1 MQLTN
6 HNISKL
12 MKSTLLKII
21 GAILLLA
28 IGVFLGRQFFSS
40 SGESTVP
47 MPSTMAYRNAG
58 HSGDTTQVAQQKEFS
73 GQIIEV
79 RKGGSIQD
87 AVKNA
92 KPGDLIRVFPGVYSE
107 NVYIDKD
114 DISLQGVV
122 VKGEWPILDGKKK
135 INDAFLYSGNGILIE
150 NFKIINYKGN
160 GIMGQAGN
168 NFIIRNNWIID
179 TGVYGIFPQY
189 GKNGLIEHN
198 VLSKIADAAIYVG
211 MCDNV
216 DVLHNEVFDSVAGIE
231 IENSRHCLVENNY
244 AHNNTG
250 GLLAFVT
257 PGLPIKTAFDIIFRN
272 NFVVNN
278 NHENF
283 GAPGSTVASI
293 PPGTGILIMAADDV
307 VVENNIITGN
317 DNSGITIVDLANG
330 DPKANDPNSEG
341 NPDRVVIL
349 DNIMFNNG
357 NNPTGEIKA
366 LMLTQLDSKGP
377 DIFAYGGGTGST
389 IRDKNRYRTF
399 GLDNYGPALIANT
412 NDIKTFMLG
421 APVPPRSVTE
431 KELGEITY
439 YGVCA
444 GCHAFGTTLIGVD
457 TQIIQEIYM
466 DNPQGIVNYITK
478 PLNLREDFPEMPP
491 QNYLSDAA
499 KMAVAEYI
507 LAMTN

>member
-1 MQLTN
+1 
-6 HNISKL
+6 
-12 MKSTLLKII
+12 MKKKSPFIKII
-21 GAILLLA
+21 TSVLLLG
-28 IGVFLGRQFFSS
+28 IGVFIGKSFF
-40 SGESTVP
+40 GPKNVETVP
-47 MPSTMAYRNAG
+47 IPSTIKYRNAG
-58 HSGDTTQVAQQKEFS
+58 LSNDTTQVASAQEFT
-73 GQIIEV
+73 GRIIEV
-79 RKGGSIQD
+79 KKGSSIQN
-87 AVKNA
+87 AVKEA
-92 KPGDLIRVFPGVYSE
+92 SPGDLIRVYPGTYSE

-114 DISLQGVV
+114 NISMQGVV
-122 VKGEWPILDGKKK
+122 INGEWPTLDGKKE

-189 GKNGLIEHN
+189 GKNGLVEHN
-198 VLSKIADAAIYVG
+198 VLSKIADAAIYIG

-216 DVLHNEVFDSVAGIE
+216 DVLHNEVFDNVAGIE

-257 PGLPIKTAFDIIFRN
+257 PGLPIKTTFDVILRN

-283 GAPGSTVASI
+283 GAPGSTVSGI

-307 VVENNIITGN
+307 IVENNIITGN
-317 DNSGITIVDLANG
+317 NNTGITIVDLATG

-349 DNIMFNNG
+349 DNIMFDNG
-357 NNPTGEIKA
+357 NAPTGELKA
-366 LMLTQLDSKGP
+366 VMLTQMETKGP

-399 GLDNYGPALIANT
+399 GLDNYGMAQIT
-412 NDIKTFMLG
+412 DTKDIPTMMTPT
-421 APVPPRSVTE
+421 PVPPRSVSAE
-431 KELGEITY
+431 ELGELTY

-444 GCHAFGTTLIGVD
+444 GCHAFGTRLIGPP
-457 TQIIQEIYM
+457 TEILQAIHQN
-466 DNPQGIVNYITK
+466 NPQGMVDYITAPK
-478 PLNLREDFPEMPP
+478 NLREDYPEMPP
-491 QNYLSDAA
+491 QDYLSEEA

-507 LAMTN
+507 LALKH

>member
-1 MQLTN
+1 
-6 HNISKL
+6 
-12 MKSTLLKII
+12 MKKKSPFLKILGSI
-21 GAILLLA
+21 ILLG
-28 IGVFLGRQFFSS
+28 IGVFIGKSFF
-40 SGESTVP
+40 GQNTVETVP
-47 MPSTMAYRNAG
+47 IPSTIKYRNIG
-58 HSGDTTQVAQQKEFS
+58 LKNDSTEVASNREFT
-73 GQIIEV
+73 GKIIEV
-79 RKGGSIQD
+79 RKGSSIQA
-87 AVKNA
+87 AVKEAN
-92 KPGDLIRVFPGVYSE
+92 PGDLIRVYPGTYSE

-122 VKGEWPILDGKKK
+122 IKGEWPTLDGKKE

-189 GKNGLIEHN
+189 GKNGLVEHN
-198 VLSKIADAAIYVG
+198 VLSKIADAAIYIG

-216 DVLHNEVFDSVAGIE
+216 DVRHNEVFDNVAGIE

-257 PGLPIKTAFDIIFRN
+257 PGLPIKTTFDVILRN

-283 GAPGSTVASI
+283 GAPGSTVAGI

-307 VVENNIITGN
+307 IVENNIITGN
-317 DNSGITIVDLANG
+317 NNTGITIVDLATG

-357 NNPTGEIKA
+357 NEPTGEIKA
-366 LMLTQLDSKGP
+366 IMLTQMDTKGP

-399 GLDNYGPALIANT
+399 GLDNYGIAQIT
-412 NDIKTFMLG
+412 DTKDIPTMMTPS
-421 APVPPRSVTE
+421 PVPPRSVSKE
-431 KELGEITY
+431 ELGELTY

-444 GCHAFGTTLIGVD
+444 GCHAFGTRLIGPP
-457 TQIIQEIYM
+457 TEILQAIHH
-466 DNPQGIVNYITK
+466 DNPQGIVDYITAPK
-478 PLNLREDFPEMPP
+478 NLREDYPEMPP
-491 QNYLSDAA
+491 QNYLSEEA

-507 LAMTN
+507 LALKH

>member
-1 MQLTN
+1 
-6 HNISKL
+6 
-12 MKSTLLKII
+12 MKSTLFKII
-21 GAILLLA
+21 GGALLIT
-28 IGVFLGRQFFSS
+28 IGVFVGKTFLSS
-40 SGESTVP
+40 KGESTVP
-47 MPSTMAYRNAG
+47 MPSTLQYRNVG
-58 HSGDTTQVAQQKEFS
+58 LSSDTTQVAQSKEFT
-73 GQIIEV
+73 GQVIEV
-79 RKGGSIQD
+79 KKGGSIQA
-87 AVKNA
+87 AVKAAN
-92 KPGDLIRVFPGVYSE
+92 PGDLIRVFPGTYSE

-122 VKGEWPILDGKKK
+122 IKGEWPILDGKKE
-135 INDAFLYSGNGILIE
+135 INDAILYSGNGILIE

-189 GKNGLIEHN
+189 GKNGLIAHN

-211 MCDNV
+211 MCDNI
-216 DVLHNEVFDSVAGIE
+216 DVLNNEVFDSVAGIE

-250 GLLAFVT
+250 GLLAFIT
-257 PGLPIKTAFDIIFRN
+257 PGLPIKTAFNIIFRN

-278 NHENF
+278 NHPNF

-307 VVENNIITGN
+307 IVEGNIITGN
-317 DNSGITIVDLANG
+317 NNTGITIVDLANG

-341 NPDRVVIL
+341 NPDRIVIL
-349 DNIMFNNG
+349 DNIMFDNG
-357 NNPTGEIKA
+357 NAPSGEIKA
-366 LMLTQLDSKGP
+366 MMLTQLQTKGP
-377 DIFAYGGGTGST
+377 DIFAFGGGVGST

-399 GLDNYGPALIANT
+399 GLGDYGMASIADT
-412 NDIKTFMLG
+412 KDVITMMLG
-421 APVPPRSVTE
+421 APVPPRSVSE
-431 KELGEITY
+431 HELGEITY

-457 TQIIQEIYM
+457 TQIIKEIYV

-478 PLNLREDFPEMPP
+478 PHNLRKDFPDMPP
-491 QNYLSDAA
+491 QDYLSADA

-507 LAMTN
+507 LKMTN

>member
-1 MQLTN
+1 
-6 HNISKL
+6 
-12 MKSTLLKII
+12 MKSNIVKFIVAL
-21 GAILLLA
+21 ALLA
-28 IGVFLGRQFFSS
+28 IGVFLGKYILKAPK
-40 SGESTVP
+40 ESTTP
-47 MPSTMAYRNAG
+47 MPSGLGYRSSGSSSDTANVKTMTYDG
-58 HSGDTTQVAQQKEFS
+58 E
-73 GQIIEV
+73 IIEV
-79 RKGGSIQD
+79 KKGGSIQK
-87 AVKNA
+87 AVEAAN
-92 KPGDLIRVFPGVYSE
+92 PGDLIRVFPGTYSE

-114 DISLQGVV
+114 QIGLQGVIID
-122 VKGEWPILDGKKK
+122 GQWPILDGKKE
-135 INDAFLYSGNGILIE
+135 INDAILYSGNGILIE

-168 NFIIRNNWIID
+168 NFVIRNNWIID

-189 GKNGLIEHN
+189 GKNGLVEHN
-198 VLSKIADAAIYVG
+198 VCSKIADAAIYVG

-216 DVLHNEVFDSVAGIE
+216 DVLHNEVFENVAGIE
-231 IENSRHCLVENNY
+231 IENSRHCLVESNY

-283 GAPGSTVASI
+283 GAPGSTVAGI
-293 PPGTGILIMAADDV
+293 PAGTGILIMAADDV
-307 VVENNIITGN
+307 VIENNIITGN
-317 DNSGITIVDLANG
+317 NNTGITIVDLATG

-349 DNIMFNNG
+349 DNMMYDNG

-366 LMLTQLDSKGP
+366 IMLTQMDSKGP

-389 IRDKNRYRTF
+389 IRDKNRYRT
-399 GLDNYGPALIANT
+399 YGISDWGEAPIT
-412 NDIKTFMLG
+412 DTRDIRTYMLPE
-421 APVPPRSVTE
+421 PVPARSVSPE
-431 KELGEITY
+431 ELGELTY

-444 GCHAFGTTLIGVD
+444 GCHAWGTRLIGPP
-457 TQIIQEIYM
+457 TEIIQAIHKGKPQSIVDYIS
-466 DNPQGIVNYITK
+466 NPKNIRDDY
-478 PLNLREDFPEMPP
+478 PEMPP
-491 QNYLSDAA
+491 QNYLGDKA

-507 LAMTN
+507 LAMEE

>member
-1 MQLTN
+1 
-6 HNISKL
+6 
-12 MKSTLLKII
+12 MKKKSPFLKILGSI
-21 GAILLLA
+21 VLLG
-28 IGVFLGRQFFSS
+28 IGVFLGKSFF
-40 SGESTVP
+40 GQNTVETVP
-47 MPSTMAYRNAG
+47 IPSTIKYRNIG
-58 HSGDTTQVAQQKEFS
+58 LKNDTTEVASNREFT
-73 GQIIEV
+73 GKIIEV
-79 RKGGSIQD
+79 RKGSSIQD
-87 AVKNA
+87 AVKEAN
-92 KPGDLIRVFPGVYSE
+92 PGDLIRVYPGTYSE

-122 VKGEWPILDGKKK
+122 IKGEWPTLDGKKE

-189 GKNGLIEHN
+189 GKNGLVEHN
-198 VLSKIADAAIYVG
+198 VLSKIADAAIYIG

-216 DVLHNEVFDSVAGIE
+216 DVRHNEVFDNVAGIE

-257 PGLPIKTAFDIIFRN
+257 PGLPIKTTFDVILRN

-283 GAPGSTVASI
+283 GSPGSTVSGI
-293 PPGTGILIMAADDV
+293 PSGTGILIMAADDV
-307 VVENNIITGN
+307 IVENNIITGN
-317 DNSGITIVDLANG
+317 NNTGITIVDLATG
-330 DPKANDPNSEG
+330 APKANDPNSEG

-357 NNPTGEIKA
+357 NDPTGEIKA
-366 LMLTQLDSKGP
+366 IMLTQMDTKGP

-389 IRDKNRYRTF
+389 IRDKNKFRTF
-399 GLDNYGPALIANT
+399 GLDGYGVAQITDTEDIAT
-412 NDIKTFMLG
+412 MMTPS
-421 APVPPRSVTE
+421 PVPPRSVSKE
-431 KELGEITY
+431 ELGELTY

-444 GCHAFGTTLIGVD
+444 GCHAFGTRLIGPP
-457 TQIIQEIYM
+457 TEILQAIHH
-466 DNPQGIVNYITK
+466 DNPQGIVDYITAPK
-478 PLNLREDFPEMPP
+478 NLREDYPEMPP
-491 QNYLSDAA
+491 QNYLSEEA

-507 LAMTN
+507 LALKH